1 MHRGARV
8 SKELVID
15 FDKNHKNRLHR
26 LKPKGTPQG
35 LTPSLK
41 ASRLSLALNPC
52 GCGRCPP
59 ASNDASKKQK
69 KVDIRFLPYTI
80 RTKCFTFFC
89 FLLVLCGRAGT
100 DRSLS
105 GESTR
110 RKSKDFQTRGL
121 SDKASRKAHTGQAV
135 LIVFVSSG

>member
-1 MHRGARV
+1 MPDRFKRH
-8 SKELVID
+8 
-15 FDKNHKNRLHR
+15 
-26 LKPKGTPQG
+26 
-35 LTPSLK
+35 
-41 ASRLSLALNPC
+41 
-52 GCGRCPP
+52 
-59 ASNDASKKQK
+59 KQK
-69 KVDIRFLPYTI
+69 TEKSGRLL
-80 RTKCFTFFC
+80 FTVNSKDEMLYFFFC